1 MRTLLRTTLIVAV
14 SFFAFLPL
22 GNAEE
27 ERVLHVYTWEE
38 YFAPEVITAFE
49 QQFNCVVEFDY
60 YDSNETMFEML
71 MGEDGYDIITLSGN
85 IAVAMRQNGWLAPL
99 NHQLLPNLDNID
111 PTTSSLTQ
119 DPDMRFYVP
128 YTETV
133 TGIGYNRSMV
143 PEDAIGSW
151 AILGDSRFS
160 GRMAMLND
168 MRETLGAGLKYL
180 GYSLNTTNPREVE
193 EAGEV
198 VKLWKRNIDR
208 FDVDSAR
215 ISLAKGE
222 LAVIQA
228 YSGDV
233 ALDAELNQEI
243 GFFIPKEGSALNSD
257 VFVIPADSPVQ
268 DLAHA
273 FINHMLDSAMAALNM
288 ESVCY
293 YMPNKQALQAIPASF
308 RNNPAFTAPAASP
321 ANCEVIVNL
330 DTMRAVYDRV
340 WTDVLLSE

>member
-1 MRTLLRTTLIVAV
+1 MRTLLRTTLVVAV
-14 SFFAFLPL
+14 SFCALLPL

-27 ERVLHVYTWEE
+27 ERVLHVYTWED
-38 YFAPEVITAFE
+38 YFAPDVIAAFE
-49 QQFNCVVEFDY
+49 QQFDCVVEFDY
-60 YDSNETMFEML
+60 YDSNETMFEL
-71 MGEDGYDIITLSGN
+71 LTGEDGYDIITPSGN
-85 IAVAMRQNGWLAPL
+85 IAVAMRQNGWLTAL
-99 NHQLLPNLDNID
+99 NHQLLPNLNNID
-111 PTTSSLTQ
+111 PSTSSLTQ

-133 TGIGYNRSMV
+133 TGIGYNRSRV
-143 PEDAIGSW
+143 PEDALGSW

-160 GRMAMLND
+160 GHMAMLND

-180 GYSLNTTNPREVE
+180 GYSLNSTNPREVE

-233 ALDAELNQEI
+233 ALDAGVNKDI
-243 GFFIPKEGSALNSD
+243 DFFIPQEGSALNSD
-257 VFVIPADSPVQ
+257 VFVIPNDSPVPE
-268 DLAHA
+268 LAHA
-273 FINHMLDSAMAALNM
+273 FINHMLDAEMAARNM
-288 ESVCY
+288 EAICF
-293 YMPNKQALQAIPASF
+293 YMPNKPALQAIPATL
-308 RNNPAFTAPAASP
+308 RDNPAFTAPAASP